1 MTYQVTIEPLGETI
15 DVEEGQS
22 ILDAALRAGIWIPYA
37 CNHGLCGTCKI
48 DVLEG
53 EINHQHASPFAL
65 MDIERDENKTLACC
79 ATLESDI
86 VIEVELDEEPDAEQH
101 AIADITATVS
111 KTEMLTPTIRGI
123 WLDVEGQGLAFQAGQ
138 YLNLTIPGIDQPR
151 AFSIASSPSQ
161 ANNIELN
168 IRIVDG
174 GAATRYLHN
183 GVEVGDKLTF
193 TAPLGRF
200 FVRKSA
206 PEPIIFCAGGSGLSS
221 PKSMILDL
229 LEAGDTREITLI
241 YGART
246 RQELYYV
253 ELFEGI
259 AEQHSNF
266 TYVPVLS
273 DEPASSDWHRARG
286 YVHELANDYFN
297 GRFTGHK
304 AYLCGPPPMIDA
316 CISTLMQGRLFEEH
330 IFMESFLTAADGA
343 QPARRSALF
352 KKF

>member
-86 VIEVELDEEPDAEQH
+86 VIEVELDEELDAEQH

-174 GAATRYLHN
+174 GAATMYLHN
-183 GVEVGDKLTF
+183 EVEVGDKLTF

-246 RQELYYV
+246 RQELYCV

-266 TYVPVLS
+266 IYLPVLS
-273 DEPASSDWHRARG
+273 DEPESSEWHGARG

-304 AYLCGPPPMIDA
+304 TYLCGPPPMIDA
-316 CISTLMQGRLFEEH
+316 CISTLMRGRLFEEH

>member
-65 MDIERDENKTLACC
+65 MDIERDENKILACC

-174 GAATRYLHN
+174 GAATMYLHN
-183 GVEVGDKLTF
+183 EVEVGDKLTF

-273 DEPASSDWHRARG
+273 DEPASSDWHGARG